1 MEPTTEA
8 RNQLEAD
15 PARYLA
21 DEINR
26 FVRESAAA
34 RLDFLNGYL
43 MWDDLLVRF
52 ADGDD
57 LLFAEYK
64 RIIGPDHLTP
74 REALATAGGKQP
86 DALPRRLS
94 VISWVLPITG
104 ETRES
109 NRTQTSS
116 PSRLW
121 SHTRWY
127 GEKSNDALKKHVEE
141 LLTGMGYLAA
151 APSLQRYFKMLNN
164 EKGPYSNWSER
175 HVAYAAGQGTFGLSD
190 GLITERGIAH
200 RCGSVVTD
208 LVIPPSAR
216 TAAGPYANCLFYAGV
231 NCRACINRCPA
242 KAITEAGHDKNKCQ
256 RYLASLGYSPTALKG
271 GYDNATSVA
280 GCGLCQ
286 TKVPC
291 EATNPTRQLKKRP
304 G

>member
-1 MEPTTEA
+1 MESAQP
-8 RNQLEAD
+8 RKQLDTD
-15 PARYLA
+15 PARYLEA
-21 DEINR
+21 EIRR
-26 FVRESAAA
+26 FGHDSEAAH
-34 RLDFLNGYL
+34 LDFLNGYL

-57 LLFAEYK
+57 PLFAEYK
-64 RIIGPDHLTP
+64 RIIGPEHLTP
-74 REALATAGGKQP
+74 REALAAATGKQP
-86 DALPRRLS
+86 AELPARLS
-94 VISWVLPITG
+94 VVSWVLPITG
-104 ETRES
+104 ETRQS
-109 NRTQTSS
+109 NRTETKG

-127 GEKSNDALKKHVEE
+127 GEKSNDALKTHVAA

-164 EKGPYSNWSER
+164 ERGPYSNYSER

-200 RCGSVVTD
+200 RVGSVVTD
-208 LVIPPSAR
+208 LAIPASPR
-216 TAAGPYANCLFYAGV
+216 TATGPYANCLFFAGV

-242 KAITEAGHDKNKCQ
+242 KAISEAGHDKKKCQ
-256 RYLASLGYSPTALKG
+256 QYLTSLGYSPQAFKGG

-291 EATNPTRQLKKRP
+291 EAANPVRQLKKKN